1 MGAISNVTAVMNKA
15 KVHEA
20 VGAGFMAIA
29 GGFVIDSLK
38 KIIIWL
44 IVMFSVIICD
54 LIAGCRKSILMKE
67 EVRFSTAWRRTMGKM
82 VTYFS
87 FVIMVV
93 MINQAT
99 QQDYQIDKW
108 AVLFVCG
115 IEGCSIM
122 SNILKPKGYN
132 INVIGLLSVL
142 AKKLFKIESE
152 DTKSVITKIDKD
164 ESKKI
169 H

>member
-1 MGAISNVTAVMNKA
+1 
-15 KVHEA
+15 
-20 VGAGFMAIA
+20 
-29 GGFVIDSLK
+29 
-38 KIIIWL
+38 
-44 IVMFSVIICD
+44 
-54 LIAGCRKSILMKE
+54 MKE

-99 QQDYQIDKW
+99 EQAYQIDKW

-152 DTKSVITKIDKD
+152 DTESVITKIDED